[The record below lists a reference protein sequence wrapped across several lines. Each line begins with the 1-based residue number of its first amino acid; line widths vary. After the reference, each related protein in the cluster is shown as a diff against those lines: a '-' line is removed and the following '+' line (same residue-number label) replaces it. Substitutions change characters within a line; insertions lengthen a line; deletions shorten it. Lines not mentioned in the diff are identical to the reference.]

1 MEILTTVSLVFGRP
15 AHVWLGMVLAPLLIV
30 QMIGG
35 FMMTRR
41 GKAEYLKYHK
51 WNAVILGIFA
61 LVHLYY
67 ALRLYF

>member
-1 MEILTTVSLVFGRP
+1 MVVSIFLGKPVF
-15 AHVWLGMVLAPLLIV
+15 VWFGLLAALLLIF

-35 FMMTRR
+35 FMMTKK